1 MKIITHT
8 KRLYLR
14 EFTEN
19 DAIHFFEINSDPDV
33 IKYTGDGPFDNLEA
47 AVNFLK
53 NYEDYNKNNMGRW
66 AVCLKNTDEF
76 LGWCG
81 LKYHPEDNMIE
92 VGYRF
97 YKKHWNKGYATEAAK
112 ASIDYGFKEL
122 KLKEI
127 YAHAHIKNYNSQK
140 VIEKCQMHYIKQFDY
155 DGIPAN
161 LYKIEN
167 PYLSIKNILSKDTYV
182 VRHPILREGRPIE
195 DCVFDHDDDSDTFH
209 LGLYILDE
217 LLGVITYIKKDY
229 PGFKGIQYQL
239 RGMAVLKDYQ
249 KRGFGN
255 LLMKKGEEI
264 LKQRKANLVWCNAR
278 EKAANFYK
286 RNGFTKIGKPF
297 VIPKIGLHFTMYK
310 SI

>member
-167 PYLSIKNILSKDTYV
+167 PYLSIKNILY
-182 VRHPILREGRPIE
+182 RHLRRRYP
-195 DCVFDHDDDSDTFH
+195 D
-209 LGLYILDE
+209 
-217 LLGVITYIKKDY
+217 GV
-229 PGFKGIQYQL
+229 
-239 RGMAVLKDYQ
+239 
-249 KRGFGN
+249 
-255 LLMKKGEEI
+255 
-264 LKQRKANLVWCNAR
+264 
-278 EKAANFYK
+278 
-286 RNGFTKIGKPF
+286 
-297 VIPKIGLHFTMYK
+297 
-310 SI
+310 